1 MWLFTYF
8 LDLRGGE
15 FPICISC
22 RAVQLV
28 GYTILYRKCI
38 ASYVEI
44 ITVGII
50 YVKNTS
56 CRYQDMDLGV
66 TFKFFIFSSGKIVFN
81 FSLVRRAVDRAQLK
95 DES

>member
-1 MWLFTYF
+1 MCVAIFTNF

-38 ASYVEI
+38 ASYVEM

-56 CRYQDMDLGV
+56 CRYQDMNLGV
-66 TFKFFIFSSGKIVFN
+66 TFKFLNFLRGK
-81 FSLVRRAVDRAQLK
+81 
-95 DES
+95 